1 MAPRIFDDEL
11 IDDSVNATPILGL
24 KEPLSLKKR
33 FLYRLGHLLGT
44 NIEVLETD
52 NVLVIYIS
60 PFSVPQNQHQAG
72 AITDRNSSLRHFS
85 ADLQKT
91 LSKLVRSE
99 DGKCTLLFCKSKT
112 NIWRLPESHSGT

>member
-72 AITDRNSSLRHFS
+72 AITDRNSSLRQFS

-99 DGKCTLLFCKSKT
+99 DGKYTLLFCKSKT
-112 NIWRLPESHSGT
+112 NIWRLPESHSGI